1 VLYCGHCSV
10 PPEYCEF
17 GTAIAEC
24 KAWLKTH
31 DQNLFVKL
39 YGETELVQA
48 QVSTLDISCQE
59 PAAVPSKSSKKT
71 TPKVDIP
78 NSSWVSIQAKVVLS
92 TIERTK
98 RKRITIVN
106 GLEKFDVDLKKAAK
120 QMASKFACGASVS
133 KNAQGVE
140 EIIVQGEFMDE
151 LIKLITATWPQIDK
165 RLIELAE
172 TKSNK

>member
-1 VLYCGHCSV
+1 MADINAEEGPTTRVVEVLYCGHCSV

-71 TPKVDIP
+71 TPK
-78 NSSWVSIQAKVVLS
+78 AKVVLS

-133 KNAQGVE
+133 KNAQDR
-140 EIIVQGEFMDE
+140 Q
-151 LIKLITATWPQIDK
+151 A
-165 RLIELAE
+165 
-172 TKSNK
+172 SH

>member
-1 VLYCGHCSV
+1 MADINAEEGPTTRVVEVLYCGHCSV

-71 TPKVDIP
+71 TPKMWI
-78 NSSWVSIQAKVVLS
+78 L
-92 TIERTK
+92 
-98 RKRITIVN
+98 
-106 GLEKFDVDLKKAAK
+106 
-120 QMASKFACGASVS
+120 
-133 KNAQGVE
+133 
-140 EIIVQGEFMDE
+140 
-151 LIKLITATWPQIDK
+151 K
-165 RLIELAE
+165 RLQNRWLPSLHAVHQFL
-172 TKSNK
+172 KMLKV